1 MSFKVR
7 VKPPNEREATIRA
20 AAAASNEYR
29 DFYDFRSQ
37 KMRLPLVRLAEDLLL
52 YRMENFRTYIDQ
64 RSYIIREKKPANF
77 FLTGQENEGTQQI
90 QHDILA
96 ELSRQGRADSVTPVI
111 DVLRVEKQRDPLI
124 ITFRGVVVNGNRRLA
139 AMRELFAESKTNFA
153 DLAYVDCL
161 VLPADATAS
170 EIVDIEAARHTD
182 QKQYHPD

>member
-37 KMRLPLVRLAEDLLL
+37 KMRLPLVRLPEDLLL

-64 RSYIIREKKPANF
+64 RSYIIREKKPSNF
-77 FLTGQENEGTQQI
+77 FETGQENEGTQQI
-90 QHDILA
+90 QHEILA

-111 DVLRVEKQRDPLI
+111 DVIRVERQREPLI
-124 ITFRGVVVNGNRRLA
+124 ITSRGVVVNGNRRLA
-139 AMRELFAESKTNFA
+139 AMRELFTESNTSYSE
-153 DLAYVDCL
+153 LAYVDCL
-161 VLPADATAS
+161 VLPSDATAS
-170 EIVDIEAARHTD
+170 EIVDIEAALQAKPETRLD
-182 QKQYHPD
+182 